1 MHAKFRGN
9 GVAPCLRTLQN
20 IFVINDEPP
29 VFKEHRIINKCIK
42 KVSEDLERFSFNTGI
57 SSLMI
62 CLNELIQ
69 LNCNKKDI
77 IHQFII
83 LLSPYA
89 PFISE
94 EIWESLD
101 NKTSINSATWPV
113 INNDYLKD
121 TSFSYPVSFNGKMR
135 FILDLSNDIS
145 EEEAKKSV
153 LKNSKTAKYVGK
165 NHIKRFIFIK
175 NKIINVVF

>member
-1 MHAKFRGN
+1 
-9 GVAPCLRTLQN
+9 
-20 IFVINDEPP
+20 
-29 VFKEHRIINKCIK
+29 
-42 KVSEDLERFSFNTGI
+42 
-57 SSLMI
+57 MI

-89 PFISE
+89 PFIAE

-153 LKNSKTAKYVGK
+153 LKNSKTAKYIGK
-165 NHIKRFIFIK
+165 NDIKRFIFIK
-175 NKIINVVF
+175 NKVINVVF